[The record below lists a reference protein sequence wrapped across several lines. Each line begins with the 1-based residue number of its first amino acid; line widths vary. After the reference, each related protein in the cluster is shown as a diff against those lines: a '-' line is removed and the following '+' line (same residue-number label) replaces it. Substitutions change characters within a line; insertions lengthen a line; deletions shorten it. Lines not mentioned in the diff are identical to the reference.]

1 MTRHGLQRKGWGGPD
16 VARTATETMEL
27 ARKEKCFYGIL
38 QPHGRQY
45 TETMEGLIGSRMTTE
60 PNQNQQNLAPPW
72 QAVHKNN
79 GRADQLK
86 DDNGTQS
93 KSTQE

>member
-1 MTRHGLQRKGWGGPD
+1 MTCHGLQRKGGGGSD

-45 TETMEGLIGSRMTTE
+45 TETTEELTGSRMTTE
-60 PNQNQQNLAPPW
+60 PNQNQ
-72 QAVHKNN
+72 HKNKVPVN
-79 GRADQLK
+79 RRFHSRAPCFA
-86 DDNGTQS
+86 S
-93 KSTQE
+93 